1 MTGPK
6 PPARKPPGSLAGS
19 LAASPAAPPAVVP
32 PAVATSAPV
41 GAASGGG
48 VSAPA
53 ADPAAKPRPATT
65 PGPGTRSPA
74 AQKKLVEDHIPFV
87 RSIARKLRE
96 QVPMVEFDDLVGF
109 GMQGLIEAGQRFDD
123 RHGVAFTTFAYY
135 RVRGAMFDGLR
146 SMGWLPRSEYARL
159 RLEEKANAYLQNL
172 AARDDGQSE
181 PATRTAAKPG
191 RGRPAT
197 GEVEERVREISDAL
211 HGVAAVFVTLL
222 GRHEEQQLLDERA
235 APHEQLERLQ
245 MAERVRRSLTKLPD
259 KERHLVEQYYFHDQT
274 LEQVGAGMGLSKSWT
289 SRLHAR
295 AIALLRETL
304 EADGTGPPD

>member
-1 MTGPK
+1 MPPAAAPSAPPDGPGAAAPAPEVGGKPK
-6 PPARKPPGSLAGS
+6 PSSL
-19 LAASPAAPPAVVP
+19 
-32 PAVATSAPV
+32 
-41 GAASGGG
+41 
-48 VSAPA
+48 
-53 ADPAAKPRPATT
+53 
-65 PGPGTRSPA
+65 PGPGTRSVPA
-74 AQKKLVEDHIPFV
+74 QRKLVEDHIPFV

-159 RLEEKANAYLQNL
+159 RLEERANAYLQNL
-172 AARDDGQSE
+172 AAREEG
-181 PATRTAAKPG
+181 PAEQTAQPASSPG
-191 RGRPAT
+191 RGRPA
-197 GEVEERVREISDAL
+197 GEVEERVREIAEAL
-211 HGVAAVFVTLL
+211 NGVAAVFVTLL

-245 MAERVRRSLTKLPD
+245 MAERVRRALTSLPD

-295 AIALLRETL
+295 AIALLRQTL
-304 EADGTGPPD
+304 EADGSGPPD

>member
-6 PPARKPPGSLAGS
+6 PPARKPPGSP
-19 LAASPAAPPAVVP
+19 AASAVAAPPK
-32 PAVATSAPV
+32 
-41 GAASGGG
+41 AAS
-48 VSAPA
+48 
-53 ADPAAKPRPATT
+53 T

-74 AQKKLVEDHIPFV
+74 AQKRLVEDHIPFV

-159 RLEEKANAYLQNL
+159 RLEERANAYLQNL
-172 AARDDGQSE
+172 AAREEGPSE
-181 PATRTAAKPG
+181 PAARPASPPG
-191 RGRPAT
+191 RGRPAAA
-197 GEVEERVREISDAL
+197 EVEDRVREIAEAL
-211 HGVAAVFVTLL
+211 NGVAAVFVTLL

-245 MAERVRRSLTKLPD
+245 MAERVRRALTSLPD

-295 AIALLRETL
+295 AIALLRQTL

>member
-6 PPARKPPGSLAGS
+6 PPARKPPGSP
-19 LAASPAAPPAVVP
+19 AASPAAASPA
-32 PAVATSAPV
+32 
-41 GAASGGG
+41 AASP
-48 VSAPA
+48 SPA
-53 ADPAAKPRPATT
+53 RPASL
-65 PGPGTRSPA
+65 PGLGTRSPE
-74 AQKKLVEDHIPFV
+74 AQKRLVEDHIPFV

-159 RLEEKANAYLQNL
+159 RLEERTNAYLQNL
-172 AARDDGQSE
+172 AAREQGQSLSE
-181 PATRTAAKPG
+181 QAAGPG
-191 RGRPAT
+191 RGRSAGGT
-197 GEVEERVREISDAL
+197 GSSGEVEERVRDIAEAL
-211 HGVAAVFVTLL
+211 NGVAAVFVTLL

-245 MAERVRRSLTKLPD
+245 LAERVRRALTKLPD
-259 KERHLVEQYYFHDQT
+259 KERYLVEQYYFHDQT

-295 AIALLRETL
+295 AIALLRQTL

>member
-6 PPARKPPGSLAGS
+6 PPARKPPGAPSVSSATS
-19 LAASPAAPPAVVP
+19 AAAAPPK
-32 PAVATSAPV
+32 VATS
-41 GAASGGG
+41 
-48 VSAPA
+48 
-53 ADPAAKPRPATT
+53 
-65 PGPGTRSPA
+65 PGSGTRSPA
-74 AQKKLVEDHIPFV
+74 AQKRLVEDHIPFV

-159 RLEEKANAYLQNL
+159 RLEERANAYLQNL
-172 AARDDGQSE
+172 AAREEG
-181 PATRTAAKPG
+181 PAEQTAHPAGPPG
-191 RGRPAT
+191 RGRPA
-197 GEVEERVREISDAL
+197 GEVEDRVREIAEAL
-211 HGVAAVFVTLL
+211 NGVAAVFVTLL

-245 MAERVRRSLTKLPD
+245 MAERVRRALTSLPD

-295 AIALLRETL
+295 AIALLRQTL
-304 EADGTGPPD
+304 EADGSGPPD

>member
-6 PPARKPPGSLAGS
+6 PPARKPPGSP
-19 LAASPAAPPAVVP
+19 AASPAAASPAAAP
-32 PAVATSAPV
+32 QTPA
-41 GAASGGG
+41 
-48 VSAPA
+48 APA
-53 ADPAAKPRPATT
+53 TPARAAGA
-65 PGPGTRSPA
+65 PGLGTRSPE
-74 AQKKLVEDHIPFV
+74 AQKRLVEDHIPFV

-159 RLEEKANAYLQNL
+159 RLEERTNAYLQNL
-172 AARDDGQSE
+172 AAREQGQGLSE
-181 PATRTAAKPG
+181 QTAGPSRSRSTG
-191 RGRPAT
+191 GS
-197 GEVEERVREISDAL
+197 GEVEERVRDIAEAL
-211 HGVAAVFVTLL
+211 NGVAAVFVTLL

-245 MAERVRRSLTKLPD
+245 LAERVRRALTKLPD
-259 KERHLVEQYYFHDQT
+259 KERYLVEQYYFHDQT

-295 AIALLRETL
+295 AIALLRQTL

>member
-6 PPARKPPGSLAGS
+6 PPARKPPAS
-19 LAASPAAPPAVVP
+19 LAASTAA
-32 PAVATSAPV
+32 SAPR
-41 GAASGGG
+41 
-48 VSAPA
+48 P
-53 ADPAAKPRPATT
+53 KPATT
-65 PGPGTRSPA
+65 PGPGTRSPE
-74 AQKKLVEDHIPFV
+74 AQKRLVEDHIPFV

-159 RLEEKANAYLQNL
+159 RLEERANAYLQNL
-172 AARDDGQSE
+172 AARDEGQSE
-181 PATRTAAKPG
+181 QVARAPVKPG

-197 GEVEERVREISDAL
+197 GEVEERVREIAEAL

-235 APHEQLERLQ
+235 APHEQLERHQ
-245 MAERVRRSLTKLPD
+245 MAERVRRALTSLPD

-304 EADGTGPPD
+304 ESDGTGPPD

>member
-6 PPARKPPGSLAGS
+6 PPARKPPGTPAG
-19 LAASPAAPPAVVP
+19 SPAAS
-32 PAVATSAPV
+32 AVAAPPK
-41 GAASGGG
+41 AA
-48 VSAPA
+48 
-53 ADPAAKPRPATT
+53 TI

-74 AQKKLVEDHIPFV
+74 AQKRLVEDHIPFV

-159 RLEEKANAYLQNL
+159 RLEERANAYLQNL
-172 AARDDGQSE
+172 AAREEGPSE
-181 PATRTAAKPG
+181 QTAQPASPPG
-191 RGRPAT
+191 RGRPTT
-197 GEVEERVREISDAL
+197 GEVEERVREIAEAL
-211 HGVAAVFVTLL
+211 NGVAAVFVTLL

-245 MAERVRRSLTKLPD
+245 MAERVRRALTSLPD

-295 AIALLRETL
+295 AIALLRQTL
-304 EADGTGPPD
+304 EADGSGPPD

>member
-6 PPARKPPGSLAGS
+6 PPARKPPGSP
-19 LAASPAAPPAVVP
+19 AASPAPSAAAAAPRLG
-32 PAVATSAPV
+32 SAP
-41 GAASGGG
+41 SQ
-48 VSAPA
+48 
-53 ADPAAKPRPATT
+53 
-65 PGPGTRSPA
+65 GTRSPE
-74 AQKKLVEDHIPFV
+74 AQRRLVEDHIPFV

-159 RLEEKANAYLQNL
+159 RLEERTNAYLQNL
-172 AARDDGQSE
+172 AAREQGQGLSE
-181 PATRTAAKPG
+181 QTARPQNSSGSSGSSARG
-191 RGRPAT
+191 RGTAT
-197 GEVEERVREISDAL
+197 AGSGEVEERVRDLAEAL
-211 HGVAAVFVTLL
+211 SGVAAVFVTLL

-245 MAERVRRSLTKLPD
+245 LAERVRRALTKLPD

-295 AIALLRETL
+295 AIALLRQAL